1 MRHKRLAFWL
11 LTALLAASLAG
22 ASQSLKN
29 QGWWPNQDSLAP
41 YVPTPQDVV
50 ERMLELAEVTSR
62 DFLYDLGCGDGR
74 IVITAAKKYGARG
87 VGIDIDPQ
95 RVKEAQANAREAGV
109 ESLTTFRIQDART
122 VDVSSAT
129 VVTLY
134 LLPNSN
140 TLLRPLIT
148 KQLKPGARI
157 VSHAFDMDEWEPV
170 EMQRFKDLKGDIRT
184 LYLWI
189 ADGKVR
195 PDGP

>member
-1 MRHKRLAFWL
+1 MKYKGIVWTLLVAFVVAWP
-11 LTALLAASLAG
+11 AG
-22 ASQSLKN
+22 GSQTLKE

-50 ERMLELAEVTSR
+50 ERMLELAGVNSR
-62 DFLYDLGCGDGR
+62 DFIYDLGCGDGR
-74 IVITAAKKYGARG
+74 IVITAAKKFGAFG
-87 VGIDIDPQ
+87 VGVDIDPE
-95 RVKEAQANAREAGV
+95 RIEEAQANALEAGV
-109 ESLTTFRIQDART
+109 ESLTTFRVQDART

-140 TLLRPLIT
+140 TLLRPIIT

-157 VSHAFDMDEWEPV
+157 VSHAFDMDDWEPV
-170 EMQRFKDLKGDIRT
+170 KMERFKDLKGDIRT

-189 ADGKVR
+189 ADGEIR
-195 PDGP
+195 P